1 MHKQCNRKN
10 QLIRMDDIDSGGQR
24 VFVKPTRIGYSPSL
38 SLRTNNLPLREMG
51 EDEFDVTVTINFFF

>member
-1 MHKQCNRKN
+1 
-10 QLIRMDDIDSGGQR
+10 MDDIDSGGQR

-51 EDEFDVTVTINFFF
+51 EDEFDVTVIINFFFLEYFR